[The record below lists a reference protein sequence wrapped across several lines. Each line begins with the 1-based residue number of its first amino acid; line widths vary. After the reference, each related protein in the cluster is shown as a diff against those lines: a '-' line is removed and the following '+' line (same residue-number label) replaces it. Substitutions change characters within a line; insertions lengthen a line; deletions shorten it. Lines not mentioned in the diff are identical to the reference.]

1 MGIDLPRDGRTKR
14 RAALTAAKWF
24 SGRSTGKGR
33 RGGREPGT
41 RRPRS
46 EGTVMIDHS
55 VLDLSVRRGDGPP
68 PERVLVVSADIGGGH
83 DATGRALV
91 EQVEQ
96 AWPAARLRWVD
107 TLDVVGPRLG
117 EVCRRTYVFNV
128 ERTPWL
134 YDFFFASLWRHR
146 WFASASKRLVGA
158 FVGRRLAP
166 LVVGYRPDLI
176 LSTFPP
182 GTAGL
187 AWLRRKGRLSAPIG
201 AWVSDFSPHPFWI
214 YPEIDRNFVAD
225 PRAVPVALAAS
236 PGAPVAACAL
246 PVAARFHP
254 GDRAAARGVTG
265 LAHDRLVVLVACGS
279 YGFGAVEEAVRAVLT
294 AGDAVQVVA
303 ACGRNEELR
312 RRLAALG
319 EPPRRLLRLG
329 WVDTMPSLLR
339 AADLVVTNAGGAT
352 ALEAVATRREVV
364 MYRPIAG
371 HGAANAAL
379 MTMAG
384 LAETC
389 DSPAQLAALV
399 RSMLPDSDRENSRP
413 R

>member
-1 MGIDLPRDGRTKR
+1 
-14 RAALTAAKWF
+14 
-24 SGRSTGKGR
+24 
-33 RGGREPGT
+33 
-41 RRPRS
+41 
-46 EGTVMIDHS
+46 MIDHS
-55 VLDLSVRRGDGPP
+55 VLDLSAHRGGGPAP
-68 PERVLVVSADIGGGH
+68 GRVLVVSADIGGGH

-96 AWPAARLRWVD
+96 AWPGAGVRWVD
-107 TLDVVGPRLG
+107 TLEVVGPRLG
-117 EVCRRTYVFNV
+117 ELCRRTYVLNV

-146 WFASASKRLVGA
+146 WFAESSKRFVGA
-158 FVGRRLAP
+158 YVGRRLAP
-166 LVVGYRPDLI
+166 FVGEFRPDLV

-187 AWLRRKGRLSAPIG
+187 AWLRRRGRLAAPIG

-225 PRAVPVALAAS
+225 PCAVPVAIAAAPGS
-236 PGAPVAACAL
+236 PVTACAP

-265 LAHDRLVVLVACGS
+265 LADDRLVVLVACGS
-279 YGFGAVEEAVRAVLT
+279 YGFGAVEEAVRALLA

-303 ACGRNEELR
+303 VCGRNEELL
-312 RRLAALG
+312 RRLAALA
-319 EPPRRLLRLG
+319 EPSHRLLPLG

-339 AADLVVTNAGGAT
+339 AADIVVTNAGGAT
-352 ALEAVATRREVV
+352 ALEAVVTRREVV

-384 LAETC
+384 LAHTC
-389 DSPAQLAALV
+389 TSPAQLTALA
-399 RSMLPDSDRENSRP
+399 RTMLPDSDRESSRP